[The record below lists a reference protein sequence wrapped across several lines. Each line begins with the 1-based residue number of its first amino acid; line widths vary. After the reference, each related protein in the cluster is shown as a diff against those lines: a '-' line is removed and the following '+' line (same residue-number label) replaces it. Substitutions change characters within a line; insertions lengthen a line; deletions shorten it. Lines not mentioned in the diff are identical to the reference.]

1 MVARPLLV
9 LHLTDSAVHLG
20 LVMAVR
26 TIPSLLLG
34 LLAGVVA
41 DNFNRRTVL
50 LTTKV
55 VVFCLG
61 AVFAFIMVM
70 GWIELWHVYVFT
82 LVRGATMAFDQ
93 PARRAM
99 IPSLVPKHL
108 VTNAIALSS
117 GSIQVTRIVGAGGA
131 GLIMAFAGLEAAF
144 VAIAVFYAAAVL
156 FTWMLRVPDHA
167 RQGYRGVRSMGAD
180 LIEGL
185 RFAWNEPTVR
195 GIIIVAAG
203 YFTFGFGFMQVFGP
217 LFAKQV
223 LEIGNSGFGYMMAV
237 TGVGGVVGTLLLA
250 SLNPNRRRGLIII
263 VLLVIFGLLQVVVA
277 GSTYLGSVAL
287 VFLMAGLL
295 GMGQSSLFPLINAV
309 LLQAAPENM
318 RGRVIGLLTLDRAF
332 ATLGAAMGGLLAA
345 AVGAQLAQIIF
356 GVACVF
362 TALGL
367 LASYPAL
374 RRID

>member
-9 LHLTDSAVHLG
+9 LHLTDSPVHLG

-26 TIPSLLLG
+26 AIPSLALG
-34 LLAGVVA
+34 LLAGVIA

-50 LTTKV
+50 LATKV
-55 VVFCLG
+55 SVFCLG
-61 AVFAFIMVM
+61 AVFAFILVM
-70 GWIELWHVYVFT
+70 GWVELWHVYVFT
-82 LVRGATMAFDQ
+82 LLRGATMAFDQ

-108 VTNAIALSS
+108 VTNAMALSS
-117 GSIQVTRIVGAGGA
+117 GSVQATRIVGAGGA
-131 GLIMAFAGLEAAF
+131 GLIMAFAGIEAAF
-144 VAIAVFYAAAVL
+144 VAIAVFYAGAVL

-167 RQGYRGVRSMGAD
+167 RQGYRGVRSMGND
-180 LIEGL
+180 MMEGF
-185 RFAWNEPTVR
+185 RFAWNEPSVR
-195 GIIIVAAG
+195 GVIILAGG
-203 YFTFGFGFMQVFGP
+203 YFAFGFGFMQVFGP

-237 TGVGGVVGTLLLA
+237 TGVGGVVGTLVLA
-250 SLNPNRRRGLIII
+250 SLNPNRSRGLIII
-263 VLLVIFGLLQVVVA
+263 WLLVIFGLLQVMVA

-287 VFLMAGLL
+287 VFLVAALL

-309 LLQAAPENM
+309 LLQASPENL
-318 RGRVIGLLTLDRAF
+318 RGRVIGLLSLDRAF
-332 ATLGAAMGGLLAA
+332 ATLGAALGGLLAA
-345 AVGAQLAQIIF
+345 AIGPQLAQIVF
-356 GVACVF
+356 GVACVL

-367 LASYPAL
+367 LAFYPAL